1 MKQARFILKYICHFF
16 SAYHTKGFGVHS
28 PFIFQFLNNVIYDRN
43 KFYVFDEIEK
53 IRIEL
58 LQNKQTIF
66 VKDFGTGSDR
76 NRKVSEI
83 ARKSLK
89 SPKYGQLLFRIIQN
103 VCPENILELGTSL
116 GITTA
121 YLAANSSKSKC
132 ITLEG
137 SPEIIEIARDNFE
150 KLGCKNIQ
158 IIEGDINQTLELAL
172 NKLQTIDFAFIDAN
186 HSSQAVLHYF
196 QQCLPFASSNTVMV
210 FDDIY
215 WSDDMEFAWKS
226 IKNHPKVTSTID
238 LFQLGIVFFNPDLNK
253 KHYKMY
259 Y

>member
-1 MKQARFILKYICHFF
+1 MKQARFIYKYICHFF

-28 PFIFQFLNNVIYDRN
+28 PFIFQFLNDVIYNRN
-43 KFYVFDEIEK
+43 KFYVFGEIEK
-53 IRIEL
+53 LRIEL

-89 SPKYGQLLFRIIQN
+89 SSQYGQLLFRMIQN
-103 VCPENILELGTSL
+103 AHPGNILELGTSF
-116 GITTA
+116 GVTTA

-137 SPEIIEIARDNFE
+137 SPEIVKIARANF
-150 KLGCKNIQ
+150 KRLSLQNIE
-158 IIEGDINQTLELAL
+158 IIEGDINHTLELAL
-172 NKLQTIDFAFIDAN
+172 NKLQTVDFVFIDAN
-186 HSSQAVLHYF
+186 HSSEVVLHYF
-196 QQCLPFASSNTVMV
+196 EQCLAFASSNAVMV
-210 FDDIY
+210 IDDIY
-215 WSDDMEFAWKS
+215 WSEDMEYAWKL
-226 IKNHPKVTSTID
+226 IKNHPLVTSTID